1 MLMIALMSS
10 SSAVA
15 SYTARSGNTLDG
27 KPLGPRGTSRD
38 SRQGECMPL
47 YQSCTP
53 ASGLVPVDFIAHV
66 AQIDDV
72 ALVPQTRRVPGIL
85 VRFRMDRA
93 ELGANDTPAAFG
105 LHTAKAR
112 LSARALRA
120 VPGAVG
126 CLPEAIAADLRPE
139 ADRLE
144 ENVVLWI
151 SCHQTDLSGNA
162 LQAMGAGAD
171 SVPPDKRRVHCRPLP
186 TQRSAARSS
195 HG

>member
-1 MLMIALMSS
+1 MH
-10 SSAVA
+10 AVVPE
-15 SYTARSGNTLDG
+15 LH
-27 KPLGPRGTSRD
+27 PR
-38 SRQGECMPL
+38 Q
-47 YQSCTP
+47 
-53 ASGLVPVDFIAHV
+53 GLVPVDLIAHV

-72 ALVPQTRRVPGIL
+72 ALIPQTRRVPGIL
-85 VRFRMDRA
+85 VRFCVDRA
-93 ELGANDTPAAFG
+93 ELGADDPPAAFG
-105 LHTAKAR
+105 LHTAKVR
-112 LSARALRA
+112 LSAWALRA
-120 VPGAVG
+120 VTRAVG

-171 SVPPDKRRVHCRPLP
+171 SAPPDKRRAHCRPLL
-186 TQRSAARSS
+186 TQRNAARSS